1 MAAVPALITK
11 LASNVKRRRTEDN
24 GLTAHALTNT
34 CASGEVAVHALR
46 GGDLEV
52 QGILRGR
59 L

>member
-11 LASNVKRRRTEDN
+11 LASNVKHRRTEDN
-24 GLTAHALTNT
+24 SLTAHALTNT

-46 GGDLEV
+46 GDLEV